1 MTVEKIKE
9 LYVELSVVTKGAEAK
24 LRNLGDKVG
33 GLTRG
38 FNLLDVAM
46 IGAYASGI
54 GLLGKGLVST
64 TLEMQGLEASLTSI
78 LERFN
83 TGQTITQKINSE
95 IGFLTHTADRL
106 GVSLQ
111 DIQTPYVQFLAS
123 SKDNLQTSRK
133 IITSFLSMSSV
144 FKLSA
149 EQTKLVVKAIQQMS
163 SKGRISAEELRGQL
177 GDQLPGAVG
186 LFAEAMGKSEAQ
198 FLKLMEQ
205 GKVSSDV
212 LSDVADLIQVKYA
225 KSIEKSTQN
234 LTAKINRF
242 NNSWYR
248 LKVSFGEAIIQGFSL
263 SSVFDSL
270 SSVVD
275 RFRGFFARLDQPSQ
289 NFIMHTGLMLVGIP
303 LLGHA
308 IRFLTSG
315 VLIFGSALKLVN
327 TLMPGGKIF
336 KVVGAVMKWV
346 GSNKILTGT
355 LLVIGNYIQENIG
368 ILSIFKTAILAII
381 DVVKMLFNS
390 FGQLLDYSSM
400 VIDKVWGF
408 ISPLFDKIAEYGE
421 LVSSFASS
429 INPFSVEQNIT
440 PTLSTP
446 AGLTNNN
453 VSNKNNVFNFNFEN
467 YGSAEAGQTRTQVEQ
482 ALSNIISNEIYD
494 IN

>member
-1 MTVEKIKE
+1 MTAEKIKE
-9 LYVELSVVTKGAEAK
+9 LYVELRVVTNRAEAK
-24 LRNLGDKVG
+24 LRTLGDKVG

-46 IGAYASGI
+46 IGAYTTGI

-64 TLEMQGLEASLTSI
+64 SLEMQGLEASLTSI
-78 LERFN
+78 LEKFD
-83 TGQTITQKINSE
+83 TGQPITQKINNE

-111 DIQTPYVQFLAS
+111 DIQTPYIQFLAS
-123 SKDNLQTSRK
+123 SKDNLATSRK
-133 IITSFLSMSSV
+133 IISSFLSMSSV

-205 GKVSSDV
+205 GKVTSDI
-212 LSDVADLIQVKYA
+212 LSDVASLIEVKYA

-248 LKVSFGEAIIQGFSL
+248 LKVSFGEAIIEGFSL

-270 SSVVD
+270 TSAVES
-275 RFRGFFARLDQPSQ
+275 FRAFFVKLDQPSQ
-289 NFIMHTGLMLVGIP
+289 NFIMYTGLMLVGLP

-308 IRFLTSG
+308 VRLVASG
-315 VLIFGSALKLVN
+315 FAVFGGALKLVG
-327 TLMPGGKIF
+327 TLIPGMKIF
-336 KVVGAVMKWV
+336 KAVGSVYKWV
-346 GSNKILTGT
+346 KANKALSGSLIL
-355 LLVIGNYIQENIG
+355 VGNYIKEKLG
-368 ILSIFKTAILAII
+368 FLSILKNVLSGVYIVIQGI
-381 DVVKMLFNS
+381 VS
-390 FGQLLDYSSM
+390 GIGQMLDYSVIM
-400 VIDKVWGF
+400 IDKVGEF
-408 ISPLFDKIAEYGE
+408 LSPVMNTMLEYGE
-421 LVSSFASS
+421 LLGNLGAS
-429 INPFSVEQNIT
+429 INPFSVDQTVNQGL
-440 PTLSTP
+440 PTP
-446 AGLTNNN
+446 AGLTNNS

-467 YGSAEAGQTRTQVEQ
+467 YGSSEAGDTKTQVEQ
-482 ALSNIISNEIYD
+482 ALNNIINNEIYN